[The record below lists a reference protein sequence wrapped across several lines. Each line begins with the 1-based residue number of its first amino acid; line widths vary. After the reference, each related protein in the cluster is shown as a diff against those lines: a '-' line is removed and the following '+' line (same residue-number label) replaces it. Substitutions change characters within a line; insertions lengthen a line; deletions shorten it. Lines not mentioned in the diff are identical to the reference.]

1 VGDKAGEA
9 LTLYNIAYLERNRDN
24 LNEALT
30 QIETAINIIEN
41 LRTKIDSQQLRASYF
56 ASVQGYYELYIDLLM
71 QLHKTNPSKGYDALA
86 LNASER
92 ARARNLLEI
101 LTEARA
107 DIRRGVDSK
116 LAQQE
121 RTLQQQLNAKEFRK
135 YQILNRQRGKKETED
150 LNNINKDI
158 EPLLT
163 QLDDVRSQ
171 IRKKNPSY
179 AAITQPGAFTLNLQ
193 QIQQQVLDDNTLLLE
208 YSLGE
213 ERSYLWAVTKTGIT
227 SYELPKRADI
237 EAAAQKFYKQ
247 LKSEAVSNP
256 EAGMKLSQML
266 LAPVASQMGHK
277 RLLVVSDGILQTIPF
292 AALPIPEN
300 TQAFSFF
307 VRRQLSFATD
317 Y

>member
-1 VGDKAGEA
+1 LGQKQKALEFYNQSLPLRRTVGDKAGEA

-135 YQILNRQRGKKETED
+135 YQILNRAA
-150 LNNINKDI
+150 
-158 EPLLT
+158 
-163 QLDDVRSQ
+163 
-171 IRKKNPSY
+171 RKKRDRRLKQY
-179 AAITQPGAFTLNLQ
+179 Q
-193 QIQQQVLDDNTLLLE
+193 QR
-208 YSLGE
+208 Y
-213 ERSYLWAVTKTGIT
+213 
-227 SYELPKRADI
+227 
-237 EAAAQKFYKQ
+237 
-247 LKSEAVSNP
+247 
-256 EAGMKLSQML
+256 
-266 LAPVASQMGHK
+266 
-277 RLLVVSDGILQTIPF
+277 
-292 AALPIPEN
+292 
-300 TQAFSFF
+300 
-307 VRRQLSFATD
+307 
-317 Y
+317 